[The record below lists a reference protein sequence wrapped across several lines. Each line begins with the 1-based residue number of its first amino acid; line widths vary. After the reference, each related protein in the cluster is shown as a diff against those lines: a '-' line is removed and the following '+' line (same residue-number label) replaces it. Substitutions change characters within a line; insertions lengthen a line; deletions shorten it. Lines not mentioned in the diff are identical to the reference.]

1 MLLGR
6 SASFSLQRLK
16 ENHDGPSAP
25 EGSPHRRGGSGLLA
39 DRRSRAG
46 SRPDPFVW
54 TELTTTYTATGQ
66 YGYEP
71 FAPSDGYDRTEVCV
85 TDVGYRYVN
94 PEHIGSLDPEEPSAL
109 LYEDGPHG
117 RKLTGVEWAVAD
129 TGQATPELFGLKF
142 EMGQQSGQFT
152 LRAWIYKQ
160 NPKGL
165 FKALNRR

>member
-1 MLLGR
+1 MALRPLK
-6 SASFSLQRLK
+6 AVLTVAAAAAFSLTAVPAQ
-16 ENHDGPSAP
+16 A
-25 EGSPHRRGGSGLLA
+25 A
-39 DRRSRAG
+39 D
-46 SRPDPFVW
+46 PDPFVW

-71 FAPSDGYDRTEVCV
+71 FAPSDGYARTDVCV
-85 TDVGYRYVN
+85 TGVGYRYVN
-94 PEHIGSLDPEEPSAL
+94 PEHVGSLDPEEPSAL

-129 TGQATPELFGLKF
+129 TGQATPELFGLQLKK
-142 EMGQQSGQFT
+142 GQQPGQFT

-165 FKALNRR
+165 FKALNPTVKCPAP